1 MSICPKNKSSK
12 GRRNRRRANWKMTA
26 PTLVKC
32 SKCGALMM
40 PHRVC
45 KAADLTIKRKLFQHT
60 LNNGKS
66 KKNAIRL
73 DFLRRFRRMAFPIL
87 KEKENR
93 SYGEIS
99 QSCC

>member
-1 MSICPKNKSSK
+1 M
-12 GRRNRRRANWKMTA
+12 
-26 PTLVKC
+26 
-32 SKCGALMM
+32 
-40 PHRVC
+40 
-45 KAADLTIKRKLFQHT
+45 
-60 LNNGKS
+60 

-99 QSCC
+99 QSGC